1 MGFKEFKCSVCGKS
15 FTAYPAGNAVDGP
28 YCSPRCTSVG
38 MGYAELFETDE
49 LVDYLVEEADSVG
62 EVTAER
68 IIDNFGSAEEVLEAE
83 LGELSELD
91 GVSEYRARSVLDALN
106 DN

>member
-1 MGFKEFKCSVCGKS
+1 MGFKEFECSVCGES
-15 FTAYPAGNAVDGP
+15 FTAHPAGNAVDGP

-38 MGYAELFETDE
+38 MGHTELFETYE

-68 IIDNFGSAEEVLEAE
+68 IVNNFGTAEELFKTD

-91 GVSEYRARSVLDALN
+91 GVSKSRASSVLDVL
-106 DN
+106 DEY